1 VLAVRCRSAVLVKGG
16 HLRDTEAIDV
26 LVNGNEVTY
35 LSGPRRA
42 LPSSI
47 HGTGCALSTAIAGY
61 LALGRSVA
69 EACIAGKEFV
79 SDRLGAPVAPGRGS
93 RAVL

>member
-1 VLAVRCRSAVLVKGG
+1 VRCRSAVLVKGG
-16 HLRDTEAIDV
+16 HLDEREAIDV

-35 LSGPRRA
+35 LSGPRRP
-42 LPSSI
+42 LQSSI

-61 LALGRSVA
+61 LALGRSLADACAAGKAFVA
-69 EACIAGKEFV
+69 E
-79 SDRLGAPVAPGRGS
+79 RLAAPVAPGRGA